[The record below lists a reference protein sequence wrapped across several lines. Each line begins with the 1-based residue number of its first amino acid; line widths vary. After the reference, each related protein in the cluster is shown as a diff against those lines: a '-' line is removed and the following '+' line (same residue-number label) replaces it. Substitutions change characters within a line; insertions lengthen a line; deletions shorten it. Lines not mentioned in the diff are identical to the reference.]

1 MGQVAGTVVE
11 VRGGQAIVECRAEP
25 SGCSLC
31 QGDRGCSWQRIVGKQ
46 SLAVPA
52 VQPEGTLRR
61 GDPVMLAVDDAW
73 LLAAAARLYLPPLV
87 GLLLAPA
94 LLRVAQFDQGGPGSL
109 IAAAVGLAAG
119 LLVARRWAARAPAVT
134 VSLQRPGA
142 TGS

>member
-31 QGDRGCSWQRIVGKQ
+31 QGGRGCGWQRMVGRQ

-52 VQPEGTLRR
+52 VQPEGILQR
-61 GDPVMLAVDDAW
+61 GDPVMLAVDDAR

-94 LLRVAQFDQGGPGSL
+94 LLRVAQLDQGTGSL
-109 IAAAVGLAAG
+109 IAAALGLAAG
-119 LLVARRWAARAPAVT
+119 LLVARRWAGQAPSVT